1 MKATKPAF
9 EWKEPPPASQK
20 GRKRVSMFDDMVV
33 KLHSRPNTWAKL
45 AIVNN
50 LGGQEVALNAVAHKH
65 NFNGKVQTTG
75 RKLSNGTWE
84 LYAKW
89 IPTNKEEQ

>member
-1 MKATKPAF
+1 MKSKLQF
-9 EWKEPPPASQK
+9 EWKEPPPASQR
-20 GRKRVSMFDDMVV
+20 GRKRVSMYDDIVV
-33 KLHSRPNTWAKL
+33 KLMTRPNTWAKVS
-45 AIVNN
+45 IVKH

-65 NFNGKVQTTG
+65 SFDGKVKTTG
-75 RKLSNGTWE
+75 RKLPDGTWE